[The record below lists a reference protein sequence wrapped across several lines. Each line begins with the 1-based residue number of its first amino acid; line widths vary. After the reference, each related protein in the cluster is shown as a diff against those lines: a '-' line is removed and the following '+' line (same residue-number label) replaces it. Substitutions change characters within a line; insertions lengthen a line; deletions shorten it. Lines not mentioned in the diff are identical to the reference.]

1 MFYVFRKNQI
11 LLVVILI
18 ALIIS
23 AIVYSSSGCD
33 KNIEIC
39 RAFLSDLGYS
49 TEKEPYDEE
58 EIKIPEGF
66 GQIYENYNKLQ
77 VEAGFDLTPL
87 RGCTVKRYSFHIKDN
102 INLDANILFFEGKI
116 CGGDIC
122 NPSLSGYML
131 PLTKVESENQ
141 A

>member
-1 MFYVFRKNQI
+1 MFYVVRKNQI
-11 LLVVILI
+11 LLFVVLI
-18 ALIIS
+18 VLIIC
-23 AIVYSSSGCD
+23 AIVYSSGHD
-33 KNIEIC
+33 ENIVLC
-39 RAFLSDLGYS
+39 TSFLSDLGYS

-66 GQIYENYNKLQ
+66 GQVYENYNKLQ
-77 VEAGFDLTPL
+77 IEAGFDLTPL

-102 INLDANILFFEGKI
+102 ENLDANILIFEGKI

-131 PLTKVESENQ
+131 PLTKNVSENQ
-141 A
+141 T